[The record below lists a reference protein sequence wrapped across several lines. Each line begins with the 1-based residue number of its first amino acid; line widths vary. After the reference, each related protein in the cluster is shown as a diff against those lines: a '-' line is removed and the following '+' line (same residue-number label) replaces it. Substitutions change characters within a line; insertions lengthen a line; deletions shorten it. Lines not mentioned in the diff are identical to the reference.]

1 MEIKKIA
8 VVTFFFGELPW
19 YFRFFQQSCA
29 ANPTVDFIFFTDNK
43 PTEATPPN
51 LQFHYFT
58 LPDFNRLATQ
68 RLGFTIDIQKGYK
81 VCDLRPAFGVI
92 FEAYLTDYDWWGY
105 TDIDIIF
112 GRIREF
118 MTEELL
124 DSHDVISVKDEY
136 PTGYFMLLK
145 NSPQVNTLYT
155 LSKDYK
161 AVFTAPHNMLFEECG
176 GYYTEVCNGIN
187 ILDTD
192 CPFETFYHVLE
203 KEKDRI
209 RSFFD
214 YLVMERTPGLLKWDK
229 GVLGYRNE
237 FEVLLYHLSDYKLNV
252 FSRKKYWTT
261 LPPTYFIDAHNFRKP
276 SPLGSLMRWWTDQF
290 HPAMVNRIRR
300 WDMWLAARWFRKPM
314 KQLRS
319 GEYYYM
325 KDKVTVKVNAKG
337 QNEIYYASM
346 QQPFVLL
353 SLLFTKH
360 HFFNPDTRRIYRDEG
375 HNFSEIF
382 KDGNLIVYTHT
393 KDIE

>member
-1 MEIKKIA
+1 MQVKKIA

-19 YFRFFQQSCA
+19 YFRFFQQSCG
-29 ANPTVDFIFFTDNK
+29 ANPTVDFIFFTDNQ
-43 PTEATPPN
+43 PNRDTPSN

-68 RLGFTIDIQKGYK
+68 QLGFTIDIQKGYK

-92 FEAYLTDYDWWGY
+92 FADYLTGYDWWGY

-124 DSHDVISVKDEY
+124 EHYDVVSVKDEY

-145 NSPQVNTLYT
+145 NSPEVNKLYT
-155 LSKDYK
+155 LSKDYQT
-161 AVFTAPHNMLFEECG
+161 VFTAPHNMLFEECG
-176 GYYTEVCNGIN
+176 GYYTEVCNGMN

-229 GVLGYRNE
+229 GILGYRNE

-252 FSRKKYWTT
+252 FSRKKYWG
-261 LPPTYFIDAHNFRKP
+261 PMPQTYFIDAHNFRKL
-276 SPLGSLMRWWTDQF
+276 SPWGKLTCWWTGRF
-290 HPAMVNRIRR
+290 HPALVNRIRR
-300 WDMWLAARWFRKPM
+300 WDMWLAARWLRRPM
-314 KQLRS
+314 KRLRS

-325 KDKVTVKVNAKG
+325 KDKVTIRVNDKG
-337 QNEIYYASM
+337 HNEIYYANM
-346 QQPFVLL
+346 PQPF
-353 SLLFTKH
+353 SLLALLFSKDY
-360 HFFNPDTRRIYRDEG
+360 FFNPDMRRVYRYEG

-382 KDGNLIVYTHT
+382 KDGNLIAYTHT

>member
-1 MEIKKIA
+1 MQVKKIA

-19 YFRFFQQSCA
+19 YFRFFQQSCG
-29 ANPTVDFIFFTDNK
+29 ANPTVDFIFFTDNQ
-43 PTEATPPN
+43 PNRDTPPN

-68 RLGFTIDIQKGYK
+68 QLGFTIDIQKGYK

-92 FEAYLTDYDWWGY
+92 FADYLTGYDWWGY

-124 DSHDVISVKDEY
+124 EHYDVVSVKDEY

-145 NSPQVNTLYT
+145 NSPEVNKLYT
-155 LSKDYK
+155 RSKDYQT
-161 AVFTAPHNMLFEECG
+161 VFTAPHNMLFEECG
-176 GYYTEVCNGIN
+176 GYYTEVCNGMN

-252 FSRKKYWTT
+252 FSRKKYWG
-261 LPPTYFIDAHNFRKP
+261 PMPQTYFIDAHNFRKL
-276 SPLGSLMRWWTDQF
+276 SPWGKLMCWWTDRF
-290 HPAMVNRIRR
+290 HPALVNRIRR
-300 WDMWLAARWFRKPM
+300 WDMWLAARWLRRPM
-314 KQLRS
+314 KHLRS

-325 KDKVTVKVNAKG
+325 KDKVTIRVNDKG
-337 QNEIYYASM
+337 HNEIYYANM
-346 QQPFVLL
+346 PQPF
-353 SLLFTKH
+353 SLLALLFSKDY
-360 HFFNPDTRRIYRDEG
+360 FFNPDMRRVYRYEG

-382 KDGNLIVYTHT
+382 KDSNLIAYTHT